1 MTACPVCGEPGSLEL
16 AGAAAVT
23 VGTVAAALEHR
34 PVVACPHD
42 HAASP
47 PEVVGAA
54 MEAAEAG
61 IIRARSRLLRGDAC
75 RGCGSP
81 LTMPVRRTERSVTV
95 EAAGAAPFT
104 LRFDL
109 PVTRCPDCG
118 LEQVPSRSQ
127 EDLVVVVPA
136 LFTAS

>member
-1 MTACPVCGEPGSLEL
+1 MTACPVCGEPGSLER
-16 AGAAAVT
+16 AGPAAVT
-23 VGTVAAALEHR
+23 VGTVAAATEQR
-34 PVVACPHD
+34 PVVACPHA

-54 MEAAEAG
+54 MDAAEAS
-61 IIRARSRLLRGDAC
+61 IPRARSRLLRGDAC
-75 RGCGSP
+75 SGCGTA
-81 LTMPVRRTERSVTV
+81 LTMPVRRTERNVTV
-95 EAAGAAPFT
+95 EAAGWPPFT

-118 LEQVPSRSQ
+118 REQVPSRSQ

-136 LFTAS
+136 LFAAG